1 MMKTDFSYFLDIIP
15 PEMYTRTKATI
26 CRHIAIFEPREHT
39 VGKIFCVDDYQFVLF
54 FGKAPVMRINNV
66 DYHVKKGGMILIQP
80 WVEMCGIDTER
91 VFKEY
96 TGQTPHRYL
105 MDIRLEKAA
114 HMTAAS
120 ERKPQ
125 DFRSCGFNISE
136 TNDSEDHLFLLL
148 RIHNIMKEAENFLRN
163 IR

>member
-1 MMKTDFSYFLDIIP
+1 MYPVLLSGYSRKYCP
-15 PEMYTRTKATI
+15 NNPEYA
-26 CRHIAIFEPREHT
+26 HT
-39 VGKIFCVDDYQFVLF
+39 VGKIFCVDDYHFVLF

-136 TNDSEDHLFLLL
+136 TNDSEDSIRVSLFSYPSS
-148 RIHNIMKEAENFLRN
+148 
-163 IR
+163 